1 MVGKI
6 YGVSHGFAVVF
17 PCVLQGKTIAKFLGT
32 HFGKITSRARPLR
45 QLWRKIWSLNYGSK
59 NFGPVRK
66 FAVVFL
72 RFSRGKLSQ
81 NFREPI
87 WEDNFP
93 RQASRG
99 PPCKPC
105 KLDASLHVV
114 AGVAGNFCTTG
125 CFVKILVCA
134 GVWREVQTY
143 LGFLLGCC
151 PSAFLIDESDRVR
164 HGASPKPRGLGTG
177 LGEESIQSTRS
188 NAGFGRSLA
197 LTCWVCSSLRKVGDL
212 RCESPFSLRGSG
224 AWLCYGV
231 RGATRTSASC
241 TSSPAVGCTAGGL
254 Q

>member
-1 MVGKI
+1 MRWF
-6 YGVSHGFAVVF
+6 S
-17 PCVLQGKTIAKFLGT
+17 
-32 HFGKITSRARPLR
+32 FG
-45 QLWRKIWSLNYGSK
+45 
-59 NFGPVRK
+59 
-66 FAVVFL
+66 
-72 RFSRGKLSQ
+72 FSRGKLSQ
-81 NFREPI
+81 IFREPI

-134 GVWREVQTY
+134 GVLREVQIY

-197 LTCWVCSSLRKVGDL
+197 LTCWVCSSLKKVGDL

-254 Q
+254 QWKWSRVAGASRGTGGLDRSCILCGRCKVAVRRYPSGVLSFSCYQQGHRYGTGP